1 MDTKTLE
8 PILAEHP
15 FFKDLKPEYLSI
27 LVGCASNVR
36 FEANEMIFQHGGPA
50 NKFYII
56 RHGEVAIEVHDPRRR
71 TIRIQTLR
79 DGDVFGWS
87 WMFAGRSSHFD
98 ARALILTRA
107 IAMDGDCLRGKF
119 NNDHSLG
126 YEMMLRF
133 TPVIIRRL
141 EAASMQLLDIYK

>member
-15 FFKDLKPEYLSI
+15 FFKDLAPEYLSL

-36 FEANEMIFQHGGPA
+36 FESNEMVFRQGGPA
-50 NKFYII
+50 DKFYII
-56 RHGEVAIEVHDPRRR
+56 RHGEVAIEVHDPRRHS
-71 TIRIQTLR
+71 IRIQTLR

-87 WMFAGRSSHFD
+87 WMFEGAHAHFD
-98 ARALILTRA
+98 ARALVLTRA
-107 IAMDGDCLRGKF
+107 IAMDGECLRSKF
-119 NNDHSLG
+119 NSDHSLG
-126 YEMMLRF
+126 YTMMLRF

-141 EAASMQLLDIYK
+141 EAASMQLLDVYK